1 MTTANPSLDLCHR
14 MGEGRGPPVLPSD
27 GRGRRPATARGHQA
41 ATAAAVRS
49 QGTIA
54 ALLGVDL
61 QPPSPLEADPQPPP
75 PLEVDP
81 ARNRR
86 TRGRPTTA
94 AVSVPPPEVDPQ
106 PLCSRTEGTHTE
118 RMVREEIGMN
128 RGRIKIRTHTSGT
141 TVCR

>member
-1 MTTANPSLDLCHR
+1 VPSD
-14 MGEGRGPPVLPSD
+14 GGGRGPPVPPSD

-41 ATAAAVRS
+41 ATAAAQSQGVAATAVRS

-106 PLCSRTEGTHTE
+106 PLCSRTEGTHRE

>member
-1 MTTANPSLDLCHR
+1 M
-14 MGEGRGPPVLPSD
+14 PSD
-27 GRGRRPATARGHQA
+27 GGGARASGATVGWERKEARHRSGSSSRHRHRSESSRRRRRRSESRYPRSTAQ
-41 ATAAAVRS
+41 
-49 QGTIA
+49 
-54 ALLGVDL
+54 VDL
-61 QPPSPLEADPQPPP
+61 QQPPLLEADPQPPP

-86 TRGRPTTA
+86 TRGRPATTA
-94 AVSVPPPEVDPQ
+94 VSAPPPEVDPQ
-106 PLCSRTEGTHTE
+106 PLCSRTEGTHTQ